1 MKLSKQSIVIAILL
15 SAALFFT
22 GRYVWS
28 NYYDLLLPVV
38 GNVKYVSTS
47 ITGEYRNLN
56 LFGLTLALIPVAA
69 MLIWRFAPV
78 ISIHRRMLTVC
89 IIMLSI
95 TVSVFARRE
104 IIRTKAT
111 NIQSATKP
119 GNTGTSDP
127 QLSNSQAGIPF
138 ESLKFEQFAFAGLIA
153 GSLIAFYSLRQK
165 KAG

>member
-15 SAALFFT
+15 STALFFT
-22 GRYVWS
+22 GRYVWN

-38 GNVKYVSTS
+38 GNVKYVSAT

-78 ISIHRRMLTVC
+78 TSMQRRMLTVC
-89 IIMLSI
+89 IIVLSI
-95 TVSVFARRE
+95 AVSVFARRE

-119 GNTGTSDP
+119 DNTDLSDS
-127 QLSNSQAGIPF
+127 QLSNSQSGIPI

-165 KAG
+165 KTG